1 MKLSTTIHE
10 MTHAIGQMHEQ
21 SRNDRDN
28 YVTMLWSN
36 IQGGTSNFNMAKAN
50 THDNNP
56 YDYESVLQ
64 YSLTVVLF
72 NVIVHVI
79 QNDLQVSLFTVT
91 VLQYS
96 LTVS

>member
-1 MKLSTTIHE
+1 

-36 IQGGTSNFNMAKAN
+36 INGGTGNYNMAKSL
-50 THDNNP
+50 TFDRNP

-64 YSLTVVLF
+64 YSLTVNLF
-72 NVIVHVI
+72 IAIVT
-79 QNDLQVSLFTVT
+79 QYRLLVSLFSEN
-91 VLQYS
+91 VLYRS
-96 LTVS
+96 